1 MTKALKTWSHVS
13 EWQKINFYL
22 IKRWPERQISIREKE
37 SNEVIRQKDMK
48 IEEHVE
54 AVTTLKMRNL
64 G

>member
-1 MTKALKTWSHVS
+1 MRTIS
-13 EWQKINFYL
+13 EYK
-22 IKRWPERQISIREKE
+22 EKE
-37 SNEVIRQKDMK
+37 SNELIRRKDTK